1 MPYHNDWESRMKTG
15 QVVRTALA
23 GFVGLIAVAA
33 AGHAIAAGGTAK
45 GTLTYKSKSG
55 VITMTPKFAYLVK
68 GPDAVEPGKIIRHLI
83 FSPTDLGAK
92 IEACTTMSCT
102 DSSLGSGLT
111 VDLDVGPRL
120 NYWVVLND
128 QRVQFSGTEQPAALF
143 LTTDTPARLAGKLV
157 FDGAVTGGPQVD
169 IEFDVPL
176 MKELTKAR

>member
-1 MPYHNDWESRMKTG
+1 MKSIEVLRAT
-15 QVVRTALA
+15 LA
-23 GFVGLIAVAA
+23 GVAGLVAVAVAGNA
-33 AGHAIAAGGTAK
+33 AAAGGTAQ

-55 VITMTPKFAYLVK
+55 VITMAPKFAYLVK

-102 DSSLGSGLT
+102 DSGLGSGLT
-111 VDLDVGPRL
+111 VDLDAGPRL

-128 QRVQFSGTEQPAALF
+128 QRVQYSGTEPPAVLS
-143 LTTDTPARLAGKLV
+143 LTTNTPARLAGKLV
-157 FDGAVTGGPQVD
+157 FDGAAMGGPQVD

>member
-1 MPYHNDWESRMKTG
+1 MKTM
-15 QVVRTALA
+15 QVVRTTLA
-23 GFVGLIAVAA
+23 GLAGLIAVAVA
-33 AGHAIAAGGTAK
+33 CNAAAGGTAK

-102 DSSLGSGLT
+102 DSGLGNGLT
-111 VDLDVGPRL
+111 VDLDAGPRL

-128 QRVQFSGTEQPAALF
+128 QRVQYSGTEQPAALA
-143 LTTDTPARLAGKLV
+143 LTTNTPARLAGKLV
-157 FDGAVTGGPQVD
+157 FDGAAMGGPQVD

>member
-1 MPYHNDWESRMKTG
+1 MKTIR
-15 QVVRTALA
+15 VVRTALTGLA
-23 GFVGLIAVAA
+23 GLIAVAVA
-33 AGHAIAAGGTAK
+33 CNVAAAGGTAK

-68 GPDAVEPGKIIRHLI
+68 GPDAVEPGRIIRHLI

-102 DSSLGSGLT
+102 DSGLGSGLT

-143 LTTDTPARLAGKLV
+143 LTTNTPERLAGKLV
-157 FDGAVTGGPQVD
+157 FDGAAMGGPQVD

-176 MKELTKAR
+176 MKVLNKAR

>member
-1 MPYHNDWESRMKTG
+1 MTNDKESRMKTIQG
-15 QVVRTALA
+15 VRTTLA
-23 GFVGLIAVAA
+23 GLAGLIAMAVACHA
-33 AGHAIAAGGTAK
+33 AAAGGTAK

-68 GPDAVEPGKIIRHLI
+68 GPDAVDPGKVIRHLI

-102 DSSLGSGLT
+102 DSGLGSGLT
-111 VDLDVGPRL
+111 VDLDAGPRL

-128 QRVQFSGTEQPAALF
+128 QRVQYSGTEPPAALS
-143 LTTDTPARLAGKLV
+143 LTTNTPARLAGKLV
-157 FDGAVTGGPQVD
+157 FDGAAMGGPQVD